1 MRRLLLRFSSHL
13 RQESRPVSQ
22 LPLDAQSTPKTSRNR
37 ATRRQF
43 LKTSAAAA
51 AATSVP
57 FWFAKNESPAA
68 DFVSPN
74 ERPTVGCIGTGSQW
88 MGYDGPRALQFFD
101 CVALCDVDRDHLEHG
116 LELALKHQKKRPAK
130 IDLYGDYRKLLDRK
144 DIDVVT
150 IVVPDHWH
158 TKIAIEAMQAGKD
171 VYCEKPLTLTID
183 EGKQIIKTL
192 DATKR
197 VFQVGTQQRSEM
209 HLNFLRAVAMVR
221 DGRIGTLK
229 RAICDIGGSP
239 TSQTLDRVPP
249 PKSLDWEMWLGQAPK
264 VDYMEKHV
272 GKELETRAHYEF
284 RWWYEYSGGKLTDW
298 GAHHVD
304 IAQWAITGD
313 NMAHTGPHTIEPV
326 HCTFPVPFKNGY
338 PTVDNRYNTA
348 TKFTVRCMFDGDVE
362 IVIKDSIPEGNGI
375 VFEGTKGRFH
385 VGRGIQSL
393 FGEPVTE
400 LEKHPLPADLLTH
413 LYKGKKPGHHMRNFA
428 ECVKT
433 REQPVSDV
441 YTHHRAITTCHLA
454 NIAMRLGRKIKW
466 DPQTEEIVG
475 DPEAR
480 KWQSREQ
487 RKGYEIH
494 A

>member
-1 MRRLLLRFSSHL
+1 MSMLPYNSDSISDKSSRL
-13 RQESRPVSQ
+13 Q
-22 LPLDAQSTPKTSRNR
+22 T
-37 ATRRQF
+37 TRRDF

-51 AATSVP
+51 AATTAP
-57 FWFAKNESPAA
+57 FWFATGEGRATEFA
-68 DFVSPN
+68 SPN
-74 ERPTVGCIGTGSQW
+74 ERPAVGCIGTGSQW
-88 MGYDGPRALQFFD
+88 QGYDGPRVLQFFD
-101 CVALCDVDRDHLEHG
+101 CVAVCDVDSDHLEKG
-116 LELALKHQKKRPAK
+116 IELVHKHQKKKGATV
-130 IDLYGDYRKLLDRK
+130 DHYGDYRKLLDRK

-158 TKIAIEAMQAGKD
+158 SKIAIEAMQAGKD

-192 DATKR
+192 EATKR

-221 DGRIGTLK
+221 DGRIGKVK

-239 TSQTLDRVPP
+239 TSQSLDRVPA
-249 PKSLDWEMWLGQAPK
+249 PKSLDWDMWLGQAPK
-264 VDYMEKHV
+264 VHYMEKRV
-272 GKELETRAHYEF
+272 GKEIETRCHYEF

-313 NMAHTGPHTIEPV
+313 EMAHSGPHTIEPV
-326 HCTFPVPFKNGY
+326 NAVFPVPFKNGY
-338 PTVDNRYNTA
+338 PTIDDRYNTA
-348 TKFTVRCMFDGDVE
+348 TAFTIRCEFDGGVE

-375 VFEGTKGRFH
+375 VFEGTEGRFH
-385 VGRGIQSL
+385 VGRGRESL
-393 FGEPVTE
+393 FGEPVKE
-400 LEKHPLPADLLTH
+400 LETKPLPADLLTH

-441 YTHHRAITTCHLA
+441 HTHHRALTTCHLS
-454 NIAMRLGRKIKW
+454 NIAMRLGRTIKW
-466 DPQTEEIVG
+466 DPQTEQIVG
-475 DPEAR
+475 DAEAQ

-487 RKGYEIH
+487 RKGYEITV
-494 A
+494 